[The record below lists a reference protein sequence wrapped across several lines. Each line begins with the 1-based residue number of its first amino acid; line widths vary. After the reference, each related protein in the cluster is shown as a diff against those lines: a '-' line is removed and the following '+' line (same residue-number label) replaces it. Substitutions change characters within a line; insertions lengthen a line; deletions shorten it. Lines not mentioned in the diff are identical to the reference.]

1 MRRALVA
8 TTLAGALLL
17 AACGSDSDSDTTAA
31 PATAAPAASQP
42 ADTATADTEAGAT
55 DSTGDIPA
63 PAGTGDIPAPAGT
76 GDIPAAGSAAECA
89 TGNTIEDGVLTIATG
104 EPAFPPYVIN
114 DATPEDGQGFEAAVA
129 MAVARELGFT
139 GDAVTWTRTAFDAA
153 IAPGPKDFDFNLQ
166 QYTITDERASVVDF
180 SEGYYAAPQAVF
192 GLADSAAAGATT
204 LSDLKSLKIGVAS
217 GTTSVTYVEETIAP
231 DQEPYI
237 FPDNA
242 AAKTALESGQI
253 DAIVSDLP
261 TALYITA
268 VEIEGTK
275 VFGQIEGSG
284 TDEFGLLLAKDSPLT
299 ACVDLA
305 LEALRDSGE
314 LDQITTQWMSEY
326 TEAPIIS
333 AE

>member
-1 MRRALVA
+1 MRRAVVA
-8 TTLAGALLL
+8 TTLVGALLL
-17 AACGSDSDSDTTAA
+17 AACGSDSDTDSTAA
-31 PATAAPAASQP
+31 PATEAPAASQP
-42 ADTATADTEAGAT
+42 T
-55 DSTGDIPA
+55 DSAAPDAPDVTGDIPA
-63 PAGTGDIPAPAGT
+63 PTGTGDIPAPAGT
-76 GDIPAAGSAAECA
+76 GDIPAAGTAADCA
-89 TGNTIEDGVLTIATG
+89 AGNTISDGTLTIATG
-104 EPAFPPYVIN
+104 DPAFPPYVI
-114 DATPEDGQGFEAAVA
+114 DDDPTTGQGFESAVA
-129 MAVARELGFT
+129 LAVARELGFE
-139 GDAVTWTRTAFDAA
+139 GDAVSWIRTAFDTA

-180 SEGYYAAPQAVF
+180 SEGYYSAPQAVF
-192 GLADSAAAGATT
+192 GLADSPAASATT
-204 LSDLKSLKIGVAS
+204 LTELKALKIGVAT

-284 TDEFGLLLAKDSPLT
+284 TDEFGLLLGKDSPLT